1 MKNEKISKMVET
13 SQTEVLKEKE
23 VLNPEQISVTD
34 RNGDL
39 NTTPTELQG
48 EKDVPSPMQ
57 INVAD
62 EKEDLPPCK
71 GSTQVDEK
79 EDKDTTERPPVQL
92 TDIIISLAEEGY
104 ERTLNEAKYKE
115 FNYDDARLK
124 ESNLLFSHILYI
136 CKHELRPAIENIK
149 DYENLNDE
157 LMVAGDIL
165 AKVIN
170 YVDKG
175 YRLTYEDGD
184 KNTVKIQESNYIFGM
199 ILTYADV
206 KLRVHI
212 PTPVKDD

>member
-1 MKNEKISKMVET
+1 MKNEKFSKMVET
-13 SQTEVLKEKE
+13 SQTEVLNEKE

-79 EDKDTTERPPVQL
+79 EDDNTTERTPVQL

-104 ERTLNEAKYKE
+104 ERTLNEAKCKE
-115 FNYDDARLK
+115 FNYDARLK

-149 DYENLNDE
+149 DYQSLNNE
-157 LMVAGDIL
+157 LKVAGDIL
-165 AKVIN
+165 SKVIN

-175 YRLTYEDGD
+175 YRLTDENGD
-184 KNTVKIQESNYIFGM
+184 ENTVKIQELNCIFGM
-199 ILTYADV
+199 ILTYANV

-212 PTPVKDD
+212 PIPVEDD

>member
-1 MKNEKISKMVET
+1 MENEKISKMVEI
-13 SQTEVLKEKE
+13 SQTEVLSKKK
-23 VLNPEQISVTD
+23 VLNPEQI
-34 RNGDL
+34 
-39 NTTPTELQG
+39 
-48 EKDVPSPMQ
+48 
-57 INVAD
+57 NVAD
-62 EKEDLPPCK
+62 ENEGLPPCK
-71 GSTQVDEK
+71 GGTQVDEK
-79 EDKDTTERPPVQL
+79 EDEDTTERTPVQL
-92 TDIIISLAEEGY
+92 TDILISLAEEGY
-104 ERTLNEAKYKE
+104 ERTLNEAKCKE
-115 FNYDDARLK
+115 FNSDYARLK

-175 YRLTYEDGD
+175 YRLTDEDGD
-184 KNTVKIQESNYIFGM
+184 ENTVKIQESNYIFGM

-212 PTPVKDD
+212 PTPVEDD

>member
-1 MKNEKISKMVET
+1 MENEKISKMVEI
-13 SQTEVLKEKE
+13 SQTEVLSKKK
-23 VLNPEQISVTD
+23 VLNPEQI
-34 RNGDL
+34 
-39 NTTPTELQG
+39 
-48 EKDVPSPMQ
+48 
-57 INVAD
+57 NVAD
-62 EKEDLPPCK
+62 ENEGLPPCK
-71 GSTQVDEK
+71 GGTQVDEK
-79 EDKDTTERPPVQL
+79 EDEDTTERTPVQL

-104 ERTLNEAKYKE
+104 ERTLNEAKCKE
-115 FNYDDARLK
+115 FNSDYARLK

-175 YRLTYEDGD
+175 YRLTDEDD
-184 KNTVKIQESNYIFGM
+184 DENTVKIQESNYIFGM

-212 PTPVKDD
+212 PTPVEDD